1 MELGVSYLLAHFMRY
16 YSIRGWLPA
25 FSYRFQVC
33 RLALSGLHERGPM
46 ATAGFKRKLTAVFS
60 ADVAGYSRLMGE
72 DEAATLTTLEAYKIQ
87 LESKLKRA
95 PPGRQRS
102 SFPSNPGK
110 QRLSRPW
117 RKGGFRHSGTARTRK
132 QCNIGNRRGDRL
144 LHAGRAPRYPG
155 SNRPTGTP
163 P

>member
-1 MELGVSYLLAHFMRY
+1 
-16 YSIRGWLPA
+16 
-25 FSYRFQVC
+25 
-33 RLALSGLHERGPM
+33 M

-117 RKGGFRHSGTARTRK
+117 QKVAFGTLVQLVRENSAISEIEEVIGFCTQVGLPVTLS
-132 QCNIGNRRGDRL
+132 QIGLQVVR
-144 LHAGRAPRYPG
+144 
-155 SNRPTGTP
+155 
-163 P
+163 